1 MQETGVSYCIRG
13 ENDLLLFTLF
23 SLKSGV
29 TAEINPPYIKP
40 VLFMRLLFC
49 QKMPLPRSIV
59 ILLKQQLWRIHS
71 KVI

>member
-29 TAEINPPYIKP
+29 TAEINPPYIIE
-40 VLFMRLLFC
+40 VGATHEAF
-49 QKMPLPRSIV
+49 
-59 ILLKQQLWRIHS
+59 ILSENAFASLNRYITQTTTMENSQ
-71 KVI
+71 